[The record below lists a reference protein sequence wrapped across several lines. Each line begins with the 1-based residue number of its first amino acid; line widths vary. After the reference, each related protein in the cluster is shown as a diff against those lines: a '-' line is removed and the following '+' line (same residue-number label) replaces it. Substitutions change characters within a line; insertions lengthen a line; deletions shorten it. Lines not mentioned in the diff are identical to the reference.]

1 FRTGWRNDLEVIG
14 VTSAVRAT
22 RVRDD
27 NTPNFIMPSVET
39 LLVIKT
45 RLTVS
50 QLAPGI
56 KLAVDAA
63 HAGRAPFDI
72 RPMSAYVS
80 ESIGDTQF
88 ILIVLAA
95 FAGAS
100 VLLAAVGLYG
110 TLAYLTA

>member
-1 FRTGWRNDLEVIG
+1 
-14 VTSAVRAT
+14 
-22 RVRDD
+22 
-27 NTPNFIMPSVET
+27 MPSIEM

-45 RLTVS
+45 RQTAS

-72 RPMSAYVS
+72 RPMSDYVS

-95 FAGAS
+95 FAGRRCFWRRWVS
-100 VLLAAVGLYG
+100 MGR
-110 TLAYLTA
+110 